1 MEIHSIS
8 ISPLNRIIMKPIERI
23 AMYLQFRKV
32 SPHAFEKKIKLSNG
46 YYSKQ
51 LRHLGS
57 VGSDILIKIHLAYP
71 DLDILWILTGEGQ
84 MLKPE
89 SNHVQLNSSNVVEEF
104 TSKYAVENKRLK
116 SLENDFDKLQTAL
129 RDKEKII
136 GLYEFMLNGNPPI
149 SASSTVATRMDA

>member
-1 MEIHSIS
+1 
-8 ISPLNRIIMKPIERI
+8 MKPIERI
-23 AMYLQFRKV
+23 SMYLQFRKI

-57 VGSDILIKIHLAYP
+57 VGSDILIKIHLAYSE
-71 DLDILWILTGEGQ
+71 LDILWILTGEGQ
-84 MLKPE
+84 MLKSD
-89 SNHVQLNSSNVVEEF
+89 SNQNHAPNANWVEDF
-104 TSKYAVENKRLK
+104 THKYTIENKRLK

-149 SASSTVATRMDA
+149 SNSSSITKRMDA